1 MDKVQCDGCR
11 YQRIGWCDKLQTNLE
26 DIPLRECS
34 YFEDGSRYNKI
45 YVVLTAYVRTSYE
58 DYTHIFKTVEV
69 EIPKD
74 GNEWHVCGE
83 AEAALK
89 EQEAQKCLSD

>member
-1 MDKVQCDGCR
+1 MIHELKCEKIDDSPDEDRLRDCD
-11 YQRIGWCDKLQTNLE
+11 
-26 DIPLRECS
+26 
-34 YFEDGSRYNKI
+34 YFDGAENYTKI
-45 YVVLTAYVRTSYE
+45 YVVLTAFVRTSYE

-83 AEAALK
+83 AEAALD
-89 EQEAQKCLSD
+89 EQEKK